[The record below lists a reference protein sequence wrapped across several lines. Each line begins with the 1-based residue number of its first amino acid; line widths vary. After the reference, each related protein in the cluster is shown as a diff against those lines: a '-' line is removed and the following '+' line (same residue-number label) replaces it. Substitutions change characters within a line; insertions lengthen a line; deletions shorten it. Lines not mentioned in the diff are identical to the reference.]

1 MTRLDVFYGGWGE
14 HWHLGTLADKNGII
28 YFEYAPQAV
37 AQGLELS
44 PLKLP
49 LPKAGAAPQIYSGL
63 PQFSG
68 LPGFIADAL
77 PDGWGML
84 LMDKAL
90 RRQGRDPASVSVLE
104 RLAMVGANSM
114 GALTFEP
121 HQDEVMDARTLDLLA
136 IAKDMARIQAEHT
149 NVSNGGT
156 TNQITNEQLQYL
168 LRLGGSPQG
177 ARPKAL
183 VDMDGAAWLVKF
195 PAQGEHPEVCA
206 MEELYARFV
215 RPHATMPPSRLFEL
229 GKQHSAFA
237 VQRFDRALPAS
248 ASQSD
253 STPVLCIPMLSLA
266 ALLHADYRLPSLDY
280 ETVLLATTRLTGDLS
295 ETAKAFELA
304 VINALLHN
312 RDDHAKNIAYCLN
325 AHRQWTLSPIF
336 DLTYS
341 TGPGGEHSTSYAGEG
356 ARPTRAR
363 LLQVAKTGGL
373 RERQAIETL
382 DYWLDALAGLPTLA
396 KELPIRAKTMTELK
410 ATLNRTWNDLRG

>member
-1 MTRLDVFYGGWGE
+1 MTRLEVFYSGWGE
-14 HWHLGTLADKNGII
+14 HWRLGTLLDASGVI
-28 YFEYAPQAV
+28 YFEYAAEAI
-37 AQGLELS
+37 AQGLALS

-49 LPKAGAAPQIYSGL
+49 LPTAGAVAQAHKGL
-63 PQFSG
+63 PQFMG
-68 LPGFIADAL
+68 LLGFIADAL

-90 RRQGRDPASVSVLE
+90 RRQGRNPAGVSVLE
-104 RLAMVGANSM
+104 RLAMVGNSSM
-114 GALTFEP
+114 GALTFVP
-121 HQDEVMDARTLDLLA
+121 HQDDVQDARVIDLLA
-136 IAKDMARIQAEHT
+136 IAKDMEAVQKEHASAAAGDVT
-149 NVSNGGT
+149 MA
-156 TNQITNEQLQYL
+156 QLQHL

-183 VDMDGAAWLVKF
+183 IDIDGAPWLVKF
-195 PAQGEHPEVCA
+195 PAQGEHREVCA
-206 MEELYARFV
+206 IEELYARFV
-215 RPHATMPPSRLFEL
+215 RQRAAMPPSRLFEL

-237 VQRFDRALPAS
+237 VQRFDRADHS
-248 ASQSD
+248 AMPRSMR
-253 STPVLCIPMLSLA
+253 VPMLSLA

-304 VINALLHN
+304 VVNALLHN
-312 RDDHAKNIAYCLN
+312 RDDHAKNIAYRLN
-325 AHRQWTLSPIF
+325 ERRQWKLSPIF

-373 RERQAIETL
+373 RERQATEIL
-382 DYWLDALAGLPTLA
+382 DYWLDALAGLPQLA
-396 KELPIRAKTMTELK
+396 KELPIRTKSMNDIK
-410 ATLNRTWNDLRG
+410 ATLNQTWNDLRG

>member
-1 MTRLDVFYGGWGE
+1 MTRLDVIYGGWGE

-63 PQFSG
+63 TQFAG

-104 RLAMVGANSM
+104 RLAMVGASGM

-121 HQDEVMDARTLDLLA
+121 HQDEVMDARVLDLLA
-136 IAKDMARIQAEHT
+136 IAKDMARIQAEYA
-149 NVSNGGT
+149 NVSNGDT
-156 TNQITNEQLQYL
+156 TSQITNEQLQYL

-183 VDMDGAAWLVKF
+183 IDMDGAAWLVKF

-215 RPHATMPPSRLFEL
+215 RPHTAMPPSRLFEL

-237 VQRFDRALPAS
+237 VQRFDCAQQDFR
-248 ASQSD
+248 
-253 STPVLCIPMLSLA
+253 VPMLSLG

-280 ETVLLATTRLTGDLS
+280 ETVLLATTRLTGDLN

-325 AHRQWTLSPIF
+325 AHRQWKLSPIF

-356 ARPTRAR
+356 ARPARAR

-373 RERQAIETL
+373 RERQAIEVL
-382 DYWLDALAGLPTLA
+382 DFWLDALAGLPTLA
-396 KELPIRAKTMTELK
+396 KELPIRAKTVTELK

>member
-1 MTRLDVFYGGWGE
+1 LIARLEVFYSGWGE
-14 HWHLGTLADKNGII
+14 HWRLGKLIDKDGDI
-28 YFEYAPQAV
+28 YFEYAPEAV
-37 AQGLELS
+37 AQGLDLS

-49 LPKAGAAPQIYSGL
+49 LPKAGAAPQAHKGFA
-63 PQFSG
+63 QFMG

-104 RLAMVGANSM
+104 RLAMVGASSM
-114 GALTFEP
+114 GALSFEP
-121 HQDEVMDARTLDLLA
+121 HQDDAFEARTLDLLA
-136 IAKDMARIQAEHT
+136 IAKDMARIQAEHLNASSDSVT
-149 NVSNGGT
+149 A
-156 TNQITNEQLQYL
+156 EQLQYL

-183 VDMDGAAWLVKF
+183 IEIDGAAWLVKF

-206 MEELYARFV
+206 IEELYARFV
-215 RPHATMPPSRLFEL
+215 RKRLQMPPSRLFEL

-237 VQRFDRALPAS
+237 VQRFDRVTQTRTTDGSSLR
-248 ASQSD
+248 
-253 STPVLCIPMLSLA
+253 VPMLSLA

-325 AHRQWTLSPIF
+325 ERRQWKLSPVF

-341 TGPGGEHSTSYAGEG
+341 NGPGGEHSTSYAGEG
-356 ARPTRAR
+356 KRPTRAK
-363 LLQVAKTGGL
+363 LLEVAKGGGVK
-373 RERQAIETL
+373 EKIAVEIL
-382 DYWLDALAGLPTLA
+382 DYWLDALSSLPLLA
-396 KELPIRAKTMTELK
+396 KELPIRAKTLADMK
-410 ATLNRTWNDLRG
+410 AKLNGIWNDLKS